1 MMRNNMPMMS
11 AAIPPRKELR
21 ENTAVS
27 NSDVFPLF
35 PPLFTQQTTMSKV
48 DEIPNPSPSQLA
60 ALPRKMTFFPSVNA
74 NPKILKP
81 EQIKQYNEQGYLM
94 PFNGLDQE
102 EARELRAFFDGVLAA
117 YIELGKTSYSINTAH
132 MRFARIYQ
140 LVQHPQI
147 VDAVADLLGP
157 NVVCWGSH
165 FFCKMP
171 HDGKR
176 VPWHQDSTYWP
187 LSPTKTVTVWLAID
201 DADPENANMKFIPR
215 SHLHGLIDYDETQD
229 ANTVLDLAVR
239 NPHSYGDGEVDD
251 QLKAGQF
258 SMHSDL
264 LLHGSEANESNRRRC
279 GLTIR
284 YAAADVTTWYDWH
297 KKGFVVRGENVGG
310 HWANP
315 EMPNH

>member
-1 MMRNNMPMMS
+1 MS
-11 AAIPPRKELR
+11 
-21 ENTAVS
+21 V
-27 NSDVFPLF
+27 
-35 PPLFTQQTTMSKV
+35 KV
-48 DEIPNPSPSQLA
+48 DAIPNPSPSQLSQ
-60 ALPRKMTFFPSVNA
+60 LPRQIGFVPSTGSQL
-74 NPKILKP
+74 KILTANH
-81 EQIKQYNEQGYLM
+81 IKQYNDVGYLM
-94 PFNGLDQE
+94 PFNALDPA
-102 EARELRAFFDGVLAA
+102 EARETRAFFDGVLAA
-117 YIELGKTSYSINTAH
+117 FIELGRTSYSINTAH
-132 MRFARIYQ
+132 LRFARIYE
-140 LVQHPQI
+140 LVQHPKI

-215 SHLHGLIDYDETQD
+215 SHLHGLIDYDETHEVD
-229 ANTVLDLAVR
+229 TVLDLAVK
-239 NPHSYGDGEVDD
+239 NPTSYGDAEVDVA
-251 QLKAGQF
+251 LKAGQF

-264 LLHGSEANESNRRRC
+264 LLHGSEANVSDRRRC

-297 KKGFVVRGENVGG
+297 KKGFVVRGIGG

-315 EMPNH
+315 SKPDH

>member
-1 MMRNNMPMMS
+1 MPMMS

-239 NPHSYGDGEVDD
+239 NPNSYGDGEVDD

>member
-1 MMRNNMPMMS
+1 MPMMS
-11 AAIPPRKELR
+11 AAIPRRKELR

-27 NSDVFPLF
+27 HSDLF
-35 PPLFTQQTTMSKV
+35 PRFLPLFTQQTTMSKV

-140 LVQHPQI
+140 LVQHPRI

>member
-1 MMRNNMPMMS
+1 M
-11 AAIPPRKELR
+11 
-21 ENTAVS
+21 TV
-27 NSDVFPLF
+27 
-35 PPLFTQQTTMSKV
+35 KV
-48 DEIPNPSPSQLA
+48 DEIPNPSPTQLSE
-60 ALPRKMTFFPSVNA
+60 LPRQIGFVRSNNLT
-74 NPKILKP
+74 PKTLSSG
-81 EQIKQYNEQGYLM
+81 QIQQYNEMGYLM
-94 PFNGLDQE
+94 PFNGLDE
-102 EARELRAFFDGVLAA
+102 SEARELRAFFDGVLAA
-117 YIELGKTSYSINTAH
+117 FIELGRTSYSINTAH
-132 MRFARIYQ
+132 LRFARIYQ
-140 LVQHPQI
+140 VVQHPRI

-215 SHLHGLIDYDETQD
+215 SHLHGLIDYDQTKEAD
-229 ANTVLDLAVR
+229 TVLDLAVK
-239 NPHSYGDGEVDD
+239 NPHSYGDGEVNVA
-251 QLKAGQF
+251 LAAGQF

-284 YAAADVTTWYDWH
+284 YASADVATWYDWH
-297 KKGFVVRGENVGG
+297 KKGFVVRGENLTG
-310 HWANP
+310 HWGNP
-315 EMPNH
+315 VSPTH

>member
-1 MMRNNMPMMS
+1 MN
-11 AAIPPRKELR
+11 
-21 ENTAVS
+21 
-27 NSDVFPLF
+27 
-35 PPLFTQQTTMSKV
+35 KV
-48 DEIPNPSPSQLA
+48 DEIPNPTPAQLAQLPRQMGFSPS
-60 ALPRKMTFFPSVNA
+60 RNDS
-74 NPKILKP
+74 PKTLSRG
-81 EQIKQYNEQGYLM
+81 QIQQYNEQGYVM
-94 PFNGLDQE
+94 PFQGLDQD
-102 EARELRAFFDGVLAA
+102 EAREVRAFFDGVLAA
-117 YIELGKTSYSINTAH
+117 FMELGRSSYSINTAH
-132 MRFARIYQ
+132 LRFARIYE
-140 LVQHPQI
+140 LIQHPRI
-147 VDAVADLLGP
+147 VDAVSDLLGE

-171 HDGKR
+171 RDGKR

-215 SHLHGLIDYDETQD
+215 SHLHGLIDYDETKD
-229 ANTVLDLAVR
+229 ADTVLDLAVR
-239 NPHSYGDGEVDD
+239 NPHNYGDGEVDV

-297 KKGFVVRGENVGG
+297 KKGLVVRGKNVSGQ
-310 HWANP
+310 WANP
-315 EMPNH
+315 SKPNH

>member
-1 MMRNNMPMMS
+1 MT
-11 AAIPPRKELR
+11 L
-21 ENTAVS
+21 
-27 NSDVFPLF
+27 
-35 PPLFTQQTTMSKV
+35 KV
-48 DEIPNPSPSQLA
+48 DDIPNPTPAQLA
-60 ALPRKMTFFPSVNA
+60 ELPREIGFVPSVNSRPQTLTA
-74 NPKILKP
+74 G
-81 EQIKQYNEQGYLM
+81 QIEQYNAQGYLL
-94 PFNGLDQE
+94 PFDGLDAD

-117 YIELGKTSYSINTAH
+117 FIELGRTSYSINTAH
-132 MRFARIYQ
+132 LRFARIYD
-140 LVQHPQI
+140 LVQHPKI
-147 VDAVADLLGP
+147 VDAVSDLLGD

-171 HDGKR
+171 RDGKS

-215 SHLHGLIDYDETQD
+215 SHLHGLIDYDLSQD
-229 ANTVLDLAVR
+229 ANTVLDLAVQ
-239 NPHSYGDGEVDD
+239 NPHSYGEGEVDV

-264 LLHGSEANESNRRRC
+264 LLHGSEANPSDRRRC

-297 KKGFVVRGENVGG
+297 KKGFVVRGKNTSGQWDAPG
-310 HWANP
+310 KPSH
-315 EMPNH
+315 

>member
-1 MMRNNMPMMS
+1 MS
-11 AAIPPRKELR
+11 
-21 ENTAVS
+21 
-27 NSDVFPLF
+27 
-35 PPLFTQQTTMSKV
+35 QV
-48 DEIPNPSPSQLA
+48 DEIPNPSPNQLA
-60 ALPRKMTFFPSVNA
+60 ELPRQMKFFPSVNA
-74 NPKILKP
+74 NPKTLSP
-81 EQIKQYNEQGYLM
+81 EQVRQYNEQGYLM
-94 PFNGLDQE
+94 PFNGLDRD
-102 EARELRAFFDGVLAA
+102 EAREIRAFFDGVLAA
-117 YIELGKTSYSINTAH
+117 YIELCKSSYSINTAH
-132 MRFARIYQ
+132 LRFARIYQ
-140 LVQHPQI
+140 LVQHPRI
-147 VDAVADLLGP
+147 LDAVSDLLGP

-187 LSPTKTVTVWLAID
+187 LSPTRTVTVWLAID
-201 DADPENANMKFIPR
+201 DADSENANMKFIPR

-239 NPHSYGDGEVDD
+239 NPHSYGDTEIDD

-297 KKGFVVRGENVGG
+297 KKGMVVRGENVNG

>member
-1 MMRNNMPMMS
+1 
-11 AAIPPRKELR
+11 
-21 ENTAVS
+21 
-27 NSDVFPLF
+27 
-35 PPLFTQQTTMSKV
+35 
-48 DEIPNPSPSQLA
+48 
-60 ALPRKMTFFPSVNA
+60 
-74 NPKILKP
+74 
-81 EQIKQYNEQGYLM
+81 M

-102 EARELRAFFDGVLAA
+102 ETRELRAFFDGVLAA
-117 YIELGKTSYSINTAH
+117 YIELGKSSYAISTAH
-132 MRFARIYQ
+132 MRFARVYQ
-140 LVQHPQI
+140 LVQHPRI

-201 DADPENANMKFIPR
+201 DADPEYANMKFIPR

-239 NPHSYGDGEVDD
+239 NPHSYGDGEVND
-251 QLKAGQF
+251 QLKAGHF